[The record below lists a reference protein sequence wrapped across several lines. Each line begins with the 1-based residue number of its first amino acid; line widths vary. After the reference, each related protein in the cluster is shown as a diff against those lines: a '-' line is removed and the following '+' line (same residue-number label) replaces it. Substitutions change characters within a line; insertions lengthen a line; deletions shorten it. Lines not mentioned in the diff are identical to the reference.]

1 MNLNETTA
9 RKTVQQI
16 KADQEVQNALAFIR
30 ATVPPSEL
38 WAQLAEEA
46 TELAH
51 ATLKLR
57 RSIGGANPTPVKP
70 DEAFGAVMEEIADV
84 TLLIHVLQLDT
95 SPDAIEVTGRRKL
108 LRWRDRLEES
118 MVEREDT
125 PE

>member
-1 MNLNETTA
+1 MTEKTIQQIA
-9 RKTVQQI
+9 AERKTH
-16 KADQEVQNALAFIR
+16 DALAFVR

-57 RSIGGANPTPVKP
+57 RSTGGANPTPVKP

-84 TLLIHVLQLDT
+84 MLLIHVLQLDL
-95 SPDAIEVTGRRKL
+95 SPDAIAEVGRRKL
-108 LRWRDRLEES
+108 LRWCDRLKECRVEMEEG
-118 MVEREDT
+118 ET
-125 PE
+125 